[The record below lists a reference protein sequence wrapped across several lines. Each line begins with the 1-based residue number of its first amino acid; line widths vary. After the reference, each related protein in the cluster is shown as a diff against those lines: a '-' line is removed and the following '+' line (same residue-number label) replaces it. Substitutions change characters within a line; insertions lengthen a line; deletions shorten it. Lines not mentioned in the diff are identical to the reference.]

1 MRQYITSVS
10 DFVFLELNMTF
21 RAVCFRLFSVGALA
35 IAASGQTPI
44 NDNIVVTFPN
54 DVRVGSQLL
63 KAGEYTVRQLG
74 TASNPRLLE
83 FSTDKGTSIQ
93 ASATAIAVLDN
104 NNRNDSSV
112 ILENRGGQQHIHRIW
127 IRGKSYGYE
136 FPVDKDMGLR
146 QEATSRGSRLTANYV
161 PQEQTTVASNNT
173 PTPVASPAPTPENV
187 AVAPAQTP
195 VEAPASQVPE
205 PVETPASQAP
215 EPVQVAQS
223 PAPPAQ
229 QSPVDSTAPTSVNS
243 ASQAGTQ
250 SDNTPAMPNTALDW
264 ANVALIGAGLFS
276 TGLLVRTYRKNL

>member
-1 MRQYITSVS
+1 
-10 DFVFLELNMTF
+10 MTF
-21 RAVCFRLFSVGALA
+21 RVVCFRFFSVCALA
-35 IAASGQTPI
+35 ITASGQTPI

-104 NNRNDSSV
+104 NNRNESSV

-136 FPVDKDMGLR
+136 FPVDNDRGLK
-146 QEATSRGSRLTANYV
+146 QEATSRSSRITANYV
-161 PQEQTTVASNNT
+161 PQEQTTVASSNA
-173 PTPVASPAPTPENV
+173 PTPATPPAASPENV
-187 AVAPAQTP
+187 AAAPAQT
-195 VEAPASQVPE
+195 S
-205 PVETPASQAP
+205 VETPARQAP
-215 EPVQVAQS
+215 EPVQVAQV
-223 PAPPAQ
+223 PATPAQ
-229 QSPVDSTAPTSVNS
+229 QSPVDSTPQTSVNS
-243 ASQAGTQ
+243 TSQAGTQ
-250 SDNTPAMPNTALDW
+250 PDNTPAMPNTALDW

>member
-1 MRQYITSVS
+1 
-10 DFVFLELNMTF
+10 MTF
-21 RAVCFRLFSVGALA
+21 RAVCLKLFSVGALA

-161 PQEQTTVASNNT
+161 PQEQNTTVASNNA
-173 PTPVASPAPTPENV
+173 PTPVTPPASTPENV
-187 AVAPAQTP
+187 ASDPAQTP
-195 VEAPASQVPE
+195 A
-205 PVETPASQAP
+205 ETPARQAPEVVESPAKQSPEAVESPARQAP
-215 EPVQVAQS
+215 EPVQVAQA
-223 PAPPAQ
+223 PATSAQ
-229 QSPVDSTAPTSVNS
+229 QPSVDSSRQAPVHSTPHTNN
-243 ASQAGTQ
+243 QP
-250 SDNTPAMPNTALDW
+250 DNTPAMPNTALDW
-264 ANVALIGAGLFS
+264 ANWALIGVGIFS
-276 TGLLVRTYRKNL
+276 TGLLLRTYRQNL